1 MHVLPQLRELKE
13 KYPDDVEIVGVHS
26 GKYTAERDTAHIRDA
41 SIRLGAVHPTLNDRQ
56 LRVWRSYAVN
66 AWPTL
71 VAVDPRGYV
80 VGVHA
85 GEYEAADFVP
95 FIERVLDAA
104 RAAGTLRSGPLHFLP
119 DEPTVA
125 PGQLAYPGKVAV
137 DGQRIAI
144 ADSGH
149 HRIIVGTLDD
159 SGKRMQVS
167 RTLGG
172 SDPRYRDGDAPR
184 FNFPQGLAFAGDTL
198 YIADAGNHSIRAA
211 SLDTG
216 GVRTIAGN
224 GRQASTLE
232 DLDAGALSSPW
243 DLALA
248 DDKLFIAMAGL
259 HQIFAMDLATGR
271 TGVHSGSGAEEL
283 HDGTHADAAL
293 AQPMGICLAGDVLCF
308 TDSESSAV
316 RTSACDPRGRVRT
329 IVGTDLFDFGDVDG
343 TGDDVRLQHP
353 QGIALATDGRLLVA
367 DSYNGA
373 LKWIDRE
380 RKSAEIWL
388 RGFHEP
394 SGVALTGFHIYV
406 ADTNAHRIAVVD
418 RTTGAIDNLQMSF

>member
-1 MHVLPQLRELKE
+1 LRELKE
-13 KYPDDVEIVGVHS
+13 KYPDDVEVVGVQS
-26 GKYTAERDTAHIRDA
+26 GKFTAERSTAHIRDA
-41 SIRLGAVHPTLNDRQ
+41 SIRLDAVHPTLNDRQ
-56 LRVWRSYAVN
+56 FRVWRSYAVN

-80 VGVHA
+80 VGMHP
-85 GEYEAADFVP
+85 GEYLAADLVP
-95 FIERVLDAA
+95 FIEGVLGAA
-104 RAAGTLRSGPLHFLP
+104 RTAGTLRSGPLYFRP
-119 DEPTVA
+119 DGPTAEP
-125 PGQLAYPGKVAV
+125 GELAFPGKVAV
-137 DGQRIAI
+137 DGRRIAI

-149 HRIIVGTLDD
+149 HRIVIGKLDETGTRFQIERTVGGDAP
-159 SGKRMQVS
+159 G
-167 RTLGG
+167 
-172 SDPRYRDGDAPR
+172 YRDGDTPR
-184 FNFPQGLAFAGDTL
+184 FTYPQGLAFSDDTL

-216 GVRTIAGN
+216 IVRTIAGI
-224 GRQASTLE
+224 GRQAHTME

-248 DDKLFIAMAGL
+248 DDKLFVAMAGL
-259 HQIFAMDLATGR
+259 HQIFAVDLATGH

-283 HDGTHADAAL
+283 HDGPHADAAL

-316 RTSACDPRGRVRT
+316 RTAARDPRGRVRT
-329 IVGTDLFDFGDVDG
+329 IVGTDLFDFGDVDS

-353 QGIALATDGRLLVA
+353 QGIALASDGRLLIA

-380 RKSAEIWL
+380 RKSAETWL

-394 SGVALTGFHIYV
+394 SGVALTESHAYV
-406 ADTNAHRIAVVD
+406 ADTNLHRIAVVS
-418 RTTGAIDNLQMSF
+418 RATGAIDELRLSI

>member
-1 MHVLPQLRELKE
+1 MRELE
-13 KYPDDVEIVGVHS
+13 ERYPDDVAVVGVHS
-26 GKYTAERDTAHIRDA
+26 GKFTGERDSAHIRDA
-41 SIRLGAVHPTLNDRQ
+41 SIRLDAVHPTLNDRQ
-56 LRVWRSYAVN
+56 FRVWRSYAVN

-85 GEYEAADFVP
+85 GEFLAADFVP
-95 FIERVLDAA
+95 FVERIIGEA
-104 RAAGTLRSGPLHFLP
+104 RTAGTLQSGPLHFAP
-119 DEPTVA
+119 DPPTA
-125 PGQLAYPGKVAV
+125 EQGELAFPGKVAV
-137 DGQRIAI
+137 NGRRIAI

-149 HRIIVGTLDD
+149 HRILVGTLDE
-159 SGKRMQVS
+159 SGTQMKVD

-172 SDPRYRDGDAPR
+172 DASGYRDGDEPR
-184 FNFPQGLAFAGDTL
+184 FTTPQGLVFSGDTL
-198 YIADAGNHSIRAA
+198 YVADSGNHSIRAA
-211 SLDTG
+211 SLSTG
-216 GVRTIAGN
+216 TVRTIAGL
-224 GRQASTLE
+224 GRQARTME

-248 DDKLFIAMAGL
+248 DRMLFVAMAGL
-259 HQIFAMDLATGR
+259 HQIFALDLATGR
-271 TGVHSGSGAEEL
+271 AVVHAGSGAEEL
-283 HDGTHADAAL
+283 HDGTLADAAL

-316 RTSACDPRGRVRT
+316 RTAGMDPDGRVRT

-353 QGIALATDGRLLVA
+353 QGIAAASDGRLLVA

-380 RKSAEIWL
+380 RRSAETWL

-394 SGVALTGFHIYV
+394 SGVALTESHAYV
-406 ADTNAHRIAVVD
+406 ADTDRHRIAVVD
-418 RTTGAIDNLQMSF
+418 RSTGAIEDLRIVR

>member
-1 MHVLPQLRELKE
+1 LRELKE

-26 GKYTAERDTAHIRDA
+26 GKYSAERDTANIRDA
-41 SIRLGAVHPTLNDRQ
+41 SVRLGAVHPTLNDRQ
-56 LRVWRSYAVN
+56 FRVWRSYAVN

-85 GEYEAADFVP
+85 GEYVAADFVP
-95 FIERVLDAA
+95 FVERLLDEA
-104 RAAGTLRSGPLHFLP
+104 RAAGTLRSGSLHFAP
-119 DEPTVA
+119 DGPTTA
-125 PGQLAYPGKVAV
+125 TGELAFPGKVAI
-137 DGQRIAI
+137 DGRRIAI

-149 HRIIVGTLDD
+149 HRIVVGTLDET
-159 SGKRMQVS
+159 GTRLQMT

-172 SDPRYRDGDAPR
+172 DAPGYRDGDAPR
-184 FNFPQGLAFAGDTL
+184 FTHPQGLAFSGDTL
-198 YIADAGNHSIRAA
+198 YVADAGNHSIRAA

-216 GVRTIAGN
+216 VVRTVAGI
-224 GRQASTLE
+224 GRQAHTMD

-248 DDKLFIAMAGL
+248 DDTLFVAMAGL
-259 HQIFAMDLATGR
+259 HQIFAVDLVTGHA
-271 TGVHSGSGAEEL
+271 GVHSGSGAEEL

-293 AQPMGICLAGDVLCF
+293 AQPMGICLAGDMLCF

-316 RTSACDPRGRVRT
+316 RTAALEPRGRVRT
-329 IVGTDLFDFGDVDG
+329 IVGTDLFDFGDIDG

-353 QGIALATDGRLLVA
+353 QGIALASDGRLLVA

-380 RKSAEIWL
+380 RKSATTWL
-388 RGFHEP
+388 RGFREP
-394 SGVALTGFHIYV
+394 SGVALSESHIYV
-406 ADTNAHRIAVVD
+406 ADTNAHRIAIVN
-418 RTTGAIDNLQMSF
+418 RATGVIDELRLSL